1 MPSSATQQPSFED
14 KLHAL
19 AVLLTST
26 RSAVNRV
33 EKQFD
38 KLETNITELQNANKD
53 MQMFQRNAPTKQYIN
68 YALATQRQQPVYSLM
83 QGVSGIPN
91 VSSESL
97 KKVPVGCSEVTANS
111 SGIYRIKS
119 FEDSPTA
126 FFAYCNL
133 ETESKKWTVILNRA
147 NGDISFY
154 RNWVEYKNGF
164 GNIYGEFW
172 IGLDRLR
179 EVNAFFCFSMS
190 SSAAHLL
197 F

>member
-1 MPSSATQQPSFED
+1 MPSSATQQQSSSLDD
-14 KLHAL
+14 KLHSI

-38 KLETNITELQNANKD
+38 KLESNITELQNANKE

-68 YALATQRQQPVYSLM
+68 NALATQRQQPVFSLM

-126 FFAYCNL
+126 FFAFCNL

-147 NGDISFY
+147 DGDISFY

-179 EVNAFFCFSMS
+179 EVNT
-190 SSAAHLL
+190 LYIGL
-197 F
+197 